1 MLNIIKVVLTIVFLL
16 DKLCI
21 VILSFLSVL
30 FKDSELLIK
39 RIIDKAIMLIKSL
52 DIDI

>member
-30 FKDSELLIK
+30 FKDLELLIK
-39 RIIDKAIMLIKSL
+39 YVLIANLYCIICIISK
-52 DIDI
+52 

>member
-16 DKLCI
+16 DKLYI